1 MEGSDGSFVFGLV
14 ALAAIV
20 LALTAWI
27 YLAAPADERL
37 PAESGVVTTVAP

>member
-1 MEGSDGSFVFGLV
+1 MEGSDASFVFGLV

-27 YLAAPADERL
+27 YPVAPADETL
-37 PAESGVVTTVAP
+37 SAESGVVTTVAP